1 MNSLKSI
8 VGLLALLLL
17 LSACVSSPK
26 DNGDQS
32 DQTVDK
38 DDEVSEVDKENSGE
52 EADAQ
57 ELVLDDFPED
67 VYIPL
72 NATLTKSIV
81 TDENSIMLTYEVPG
95 KMVDDQDN
103 YKNFLTDKG
112 YTMNEINMSDQMIV
126 FQGTKIGD
134 HFLYYSLV
142 GQEDTSYTLKIEYG
156 K

>member
-1 MNSLKSI
+1 MNSIKSI
-8 VGLLALLLL
+8 VGLLAFSLL
-17 LSACVSSPK
+17 LSGCVSSPK
-26 DNGDQS
+26 EDSDQS
-32 DQTVDK
+32 DQSVVK
-38 DDEVSEVDKENSGE
+38 DDEVSEVEKENSGE

-81 TDENSIMLTYEVPG
+81 TEENSIMLTYEVPG
-95 KMVDDQDN
+95 ILVDDQDN
-103 YKNFLTDKG
+103 YKDFLTDKG
-112 YTMNEINMSDQMIV
+112 YTLNEINMSDQMIV
-126 FQGTKIGD
+126 FQGRKLGD
-134 HFLYYSLV
+134 HFLFYSLV